1 MKFFS
6 NLIIVAK
13 TLKHMRIQRGSLL
26 FSEAND
32 FVGQRNSWADFLEK
46 WLIENTNKST
56 LLLCH
61 DHCRCE
67 LAKLEDNVSELSDNW
82 KTGHFC
88 ARLLAC

>member
-1 MKFFS
+1 M
-6 NLIIVAK
+6 AK
-13 TLKHMRIQRGSLL
+13 ILKHMRIQRGLLL

-32 FVGQRNSWADFLEK
+32 FVEQWNSWADFLEK
-46 WLIENTNKST
+46 WLIEDTNKSA

-61 DHCRCE
+61 DYCRYE
-67 LAKLEDNVSELSDNW
+67 LATLEDNVSELSDNW